1 MASNEQKIVWPEGFK
16 CINGGRGE
24 EQILYVDIKN
34 KQELKTWLSE
44 FSDIN
49 PVRWHSRS
57 GCYKLKKLNC
67 KVFKYNCCH
76 ANLGQTGAR
85 VTNTK

>member
-16 CINGGRGE
+16 CVNGGSGE
-24 EQILYVDIKN
+24 EQVLYVDIKN
-34 KQELKTWLSE
+34 RHELKMWLRE
-44 FSDIN
+44 YSDIN
-49 PVRWHSRS
+49 PVRWHCEA
-57 GCYKLKKLNC
+57 GYYKLKNGS
-67 KVFKYNCCH
+67 KVFRHRCCH